1 MPFFSVALL
10 LWAVT
15 STYASAAAGP
25 ETSQP
30 IEIRV
35 VVVTMFEVGADTG
48 DAPGE
53 FQYWVERE
61 HLDETLPF
69 PTGYRAL
76 RLDRARGVLGVVTGV
91 GNSRAAATMMALG
104 LDPRFDLTH
113 AYFVVAGIGGAD
125 PHVASLGSAVWSDWV
140 VDGDLSHEIDARE
153 IPSATGA
160 EQKLWT
166 TGYVPLGKEVPFQE
180 PRADRFGDDGIRY
193 RIDPHLLAWAFGLT
207 RGIALADTPR
217 IAARRLQFLPD
228 QPHAAAHRPPFVLM
242 GGNVAAS
249 TFWHGKLLSQWA
261 HDWVAYQT
269 AGASTY
275 AVCGMEDSGTMQSLT
290 FLGHAGRVDARR
302 VLILRAVSNF
312 DQQRDGVSAAESIA
326 ETKIRT
332 YSAYLPALDSAYAVG
347 HVVVDRIVS
356 DWSVMRDQ
364 LPTGA
369 EAPAT
374 PLHSGVSC
382 RNHQPARLNA
392 NSRQLRRAS
401 QPRQRGPDRT
411 ACDAAPFYPAP
422 SGAAPLQAAA
432 ADRK

>member
-1 MPFFSVALL
+1 MRFFSVVLL
-10 LWAVT
+10 LFAAGSASG
-15 STYASAAAGP
+15 STPVGP
-25 ETSQP
+25 ETSPP
-30 IEIRV
+30 IEVRV

-61 HLDETLPF
+61 HLNETLPF
-69 PTGYRAL
+69 PAGYRAL
-76 RLDRARGVLGVVTGV
+76 RLDRARGILGVVTGV

-153 IPSATGA
+153 IPSATEA
-160 EQKLWT
+160 ERKVWT
-166 TGYVPLGKEVPFQE
+166 TGYVPLGKEVPFQQ
-180 PRADRFGDDGIRY
+180 PRADRFGDDGDRY
-193 RIDPHLLAWAFGLT
+193 QLDPHLVAWAFGLT
-207 RGIALADTPR
+207 RGVALADTPQ

-228 QPHAAAHRPPFVLM
+228 QPQAAVHRPPFVLVA
-242 GGNVAAS
+242 GNVAAS

-261 HDWVAYQT
+261 HTWVAYQT

-275 AVCGMEDSGTMQSLT
+275 AVCGMEDSGTMQALT

-312 DQQRDGVSAAESIA
+312 DQQRAGASATESLA

-332 YSAYLPALDSAYAVG
+332 YSAYLPALESAYAVG

-356 DWSVMRDQ
+356 NWSEMRDQ
-364 LPTGA
+364 LPTGT
-369 EAPAT
+369 EAPAM
-374 PLHSGVSC
+374 LVHSGVS
-382 RNHQPARLNA
+382 RT
-392 NSRQLRRAS
+392 S
-401 QPRQRGPDRT
+401 QPVSTPQR
-411 ACDAAPFYPAP
+411 
-422 SGAAPLQAAA
+422 
-432 ADRK
+432 